1 MRIPLTFSIK
11 DCEHISTI
19 IVACL
24 TTLSDE
30 GLFDERHALDSSS
43 ARTESIA
50 IVPPTAQIDA
60 ATSPESDN

>member
-19 IVACL
+19 IVTCL

-30 GLFDERHALDSSS
+30 GLFDERHELDSSS
-43 ARTESIA
+43 ARTESTA
-50 IVPPTAQIDA
+50 IVPSTAQVDA
-60 ATSPESDN
+60 ATSAESDS